1 MGGVNSPT
9 VGGGAQGAGA
19 WFVAPSGDG
28 PGPTKKQKVEE
39 KREAEGC
46 QIR

>member
-1 MGGVNSPT
+1 MQKSH
-9 VGGGAQGAGA
+9 GGGRGTGG
-19 WFVAPSGDG
+19 WSMVVAPSGDG
-28 PGPTKKQKVEE
+28 PGPTKEQKVEE